1 MNHSGIKK
9 VAFHTLGCKLN
20 FTETSEMTRM
30 LDKSRYEIV
39 SFNEVADIYVI
50 NTCTVTS
57 NADRKSNFSINKAV
71 SLNPDAK
78 IIVTGCYSQLNS
90 IKLQEN
96 KHVDIIIG
104 NSQKSEILNYIE
116 SNQENQLIA
125 CEEDNTK
132 SFFSS
137 YSMGERTRAFV
148 KIQDGCD
155 YHCSY
160 CTVPLARGKSR
171 NIAIHEVENIVKTI
185 AENGVKEIVLSGIN
199 LGDYGKSSGESF
211 LQLLKSLDNKE
222 DILRFRISS
231 IEPNLLTNEI
241 IEFVAG
247 SKRFVPHFHIPL
259 QSGSDKILELMKRRY
274 STKLFADLINK
285 IKELLPDAGI
295 GADVITGFPGET
307 DEDFADTFEFLN
319 NLKLSYLHVFTFS
332 PRPNTPA
339 FNFNN
344 KIPSKLKNKRSKILH
359 ELSAELNN
367 RFLSENA
374 GKLND
379 VLFENFNDKGNIH
392 GYTGNYIRV
401 THIYNKNLLNKVI
414 NGELYLSGNQAK
426 IKI

>member
-1 MNHSGIKK
+1 
-9 VAFHTLGCKLN
+9 
-20 FTETSEMTRM
+20 MTRM